1 MTIDTDSADD
11 AHLMFVVV
19 KLDLVEVSSKSS
31 CLHPY
36 PALIQPGLQLLT
48 VMEELKQLELS
59 LQLLPPDIG

>member
-31 CLHPY
+31 CLHSY
-36 PALIQPGLQLLT
+36 PALI
-48 VMEELKQLELS
+48 
-59 LQLLPPDIG
+59 